1 MGRQK
6 KLNNPWHRQKTLDK
20 LGPRAGLG
28 QFNPRRERRNTEA
41 PPFEFT
47 GTHLLILVAA
57 LLALAYDSGEDRR
70 SCELRYTIQQTPE
83 RADDASHVS
92 EEENEEGLG
101 GLFDDLPDSE
111 AESEPGS
118 PDLMS
123 AAWVERTA
131 RDPVLQ
137 GIMARG
143 LEETG
148 FDPASLNHFD
158 ITTWLEGLDLA
169 QRREVISDIAVVRAQ
184 QDEINRRIAELH
196 VNDQFP
202 AGG

>member
-1 MGRQK
+1 
-6 KLNNPWHRQKTLDK
+6 
-20 LGPRAGLG
+20 
-28 QFNPRRERRNTEA
+28 
-41 PPFEFT
+41 
-47 GTHLLILVAA
+47 
-57 LLALAYDSGEDRR
+57 LAYDSGEDRR
-70 SCELRYTIQQTPE
+70 SCELRYTIQRTPE

-101 GLFDDLPDSE
+101 GLFDDSPDSE